1 MEQNDTPAA
10 EKPLQ
15 VPNRTTPTW
24 EIELLLSGATV
35 FTLWQI
41 AVALPGFILYLLPR
55 MTQQYASIG
64 GVVYV
69 YLASGVIMIGLAFII
84 HLALRAYWVALV
96 GMHSVFP
103 NGLRMDRVRGGPITK
118 ENLASRWQDM
128 SAAIERADNRATLVF
143 GLGIGVASV
152 LIPITLTVLIIYGL
166 VALVCWAVGQTN
178 AIYWAFPT
186 VTMALMLPYFVVVL
200 VDRYYGHRFPRGG
213 RAYQWS
219 MRVLGGYS
227 KVGMGREG
235 NPLLTLYST
244 NVGEGRGSVVVS
256 VVMLS
261 SLMLATINLMGQRA
275 DLGLGNYGAFPDQY
289 RGMPGTVDGR
299 HYATLHQDGFNPLAP
314 FIPAPEA
321 RGNFL
326 RLVVPYVPSQHSRH
340 LLACS
345 GGSGEADL
353 HAEEARRREAM
364 LACFG
369 KLYSLEIDGR
379 KVDVAPRWYTES
391 RRDLRGLLFMVP
403 LETVDPGPH
412 ELVIRAPDPRSP
424 ESSLEHPLPDR
435 IPFWR

>member
-1 MEQNDTPAA
+1 MDQNQIPVE

-41 AVALPGFILYLLPR
+41 AAALPGFILYLLPR
-55 MTQQYASIG
+55 MTQEYASIG
-64 GVVYV
+64 GVVYI
-69 YLASGVIMIGLAFII
+69 YLASGVIMIGLSFVI

-103 NGLRMDRVRGGPITK
+103 NGLRIDRVRGGPIAR
-118 ENLASRWQDM
+118 ESLATRWQDM

-152 LIPITLTVLIIYGL
+152 LIPITLTVLIIYGV
-166 VALVCWAVGQTN
+166 VALACWAIGQTDMLV
-178 AIYWAFPT
+178 WAFPT
-186 VTMALMLPYFVVVL
+186 VTMLLMLPYFVVV
-200 VDRYYGHRFPRGG
+200 VADRYFGQRFPREG

-219 MRVLGGYS
+219 MRLLGAYS

-244 NVGEGRGSVVVS
+244 NVGEGKGSTVVS

-261 SLMLATINLMGQRA
+261 SLLLAAINLMGHRS
-275 DLGLGNYGAFPDQY
+275 DLGLGNYGLFPGPH

-299 HYATLHQDGFNPLAP
+299 HYATLHQEGFNPLAP
-314 FIPAPEA
+314 FIPAPEV

-340 LLACS
+340 LAKCS
-345 GGSGEADL
+345 GGSGEAEL
-353 HAEEARRREAM
+353 NTEEARRREAV

-369 KLYSLEIDGR
+369 GLYSLEIDGR

-391 RRDLRGLLFMVP
+391 KRDLRGLLFMVP
-403 LETVDPGPH
+403 MDTMAPGAH
-412 ELVIRAPDPRSP
+412 ELVIRAPDPRP
-424 ESSLEHPLPDR
+424 AETRQDPPLPDR